1 MADDGVRIEHP
12 NREKSSSRA
21 TKAAIILLLLAS
33 AVLVTVVTVGGWDAL
48 EGAKGLQ
55 IAYIALYVVMAFYVA
70 RWNRG
75 VLPVT
80 AALAIIM
87 FIFAVVSTSGWF
99 ERDKP
104 GFSNPALSPDLLGLV
119 TILIAVL
126 QLLLVAFAMQGFM
139 QAWHVEVERYPE
151 DRTRAAPAAG

>member
-12 NREKSSSRA
+12 NREKPTSRA

-33 AVLVTVVTVGGWDAL
+33 AVLAAVVTIGGWDAL

-55 IAYIALYVVMAFYVA
+55 VAYIALYVVMAVYVA

-75 VLPVT
+75 VLPVA

-87 FIFAVVSTSGWF
+87 FIFAVVSIPGWF
-99 ERDKP
+99 ERDKA
-104 GFSNPALSPDLLGLV
+104 GFADPALSPDLLGLV

>member
-12 NREKSSSRA
+12 NREKPTSRA

-33 AVLVTVVTVGGWDAL
+33 AVLAAVVTIGGWDAL

-55 IAYIALYVVMAFYVA
+55 IAYIALYVVMAVYVA

-75 VLPVT
+75 VLPVA

-87 FIFAVVSTSGWF
+87 FIFAVVSIPGWF
-99 ERDKP
+99 ERDKA
-104 GFSNPALSPDLLGLV
+104 GFADPALSPDLLGLV